1 MAGYSKN
8 IDNIIL
14 NEEMLKVFPLKSETT
29 QENPLTESLFNI
41 LKALAKPIRQLK
53 VSNRIQ
59 RRKQNFH
66 LFIYL
71 LCI

>member
-14 NEEMLKVFPLKSETT
+14 NEEMLKVFPLKLETT